1 MKEITLDAS
10 RATLPELYAFVER
23 TLEEAGCPVKIQM
36 QINVAVDEIASNIV
50 QYSKSPTITLQIESA
65 KNPFRAKLI
74 FIDSGSPYNPLQKK
88 DPDVTLSAE
97 ERQIG
102 GLGIFLVKKT
112 MDKMEYSR
120 EGDKNILTIEKQG

>member
-1 MKEITLDAS
+1 MKEITLDAN
-10 RATLPELYAFVER
+10 RDTLPELYAFVEK
-23 TLEEAGCPVKIQM
+23 TLEEFGCPVKTQM

-50 QYSKSPTITLQIESA
+50 QYSKSPTVTLQIESA

-74 FIDSGSPYNPLQKK
+74 FIDSGCPYNPLQKK

-97 ERQIG
+97 EREIG